1 MPVMIPYQP
10 QKAPVIPV
18 TLGERRK
25 NLHRIRIREMGRQ
38 RSSLLVGGRHAA
50 QYSHQRQ
57 DDLKKRMNRIMDT
70 WWNGCFGKTDDHLV
84 HTTPNHHPPKM
95 DFLSKTVFQI
105 ILADKWLVRHSTMS
119 PNHERRPL
127 PSLLSYILW
136 LLAFYTTIHKSISCM
151 SKHVTRH
158 WKRHVIKFVILRNV
172 LCMQKLAGKPWRTT
186 HVRPAGCL
194 C

>member
-1 MPVMIPYQP
+1 MTLCHVFQPVEITSADDMPVMIPYQP

-50 QYSHQRQ
+50 QYSHKRQ

-84 HTTPNHHPPKM
+84 HPTPNHHPPKM

-105 ILADKWLVRHSTMS
+105 ILADKWLVRHSTTVCPPTS
-119 PNHERRPL
+119 SDDLCL
-127 PSLLSYILW
+127 PFCLIFYGYLLFTQLYIRVYHVCLSTW
-136 LLAFYTTIHKSISCM
+136 
-151 SKHVTRH
+151 HVTGNGM
-158 WKRHVIKFVILRNV
+158 L
-172 LCMQKLAGKPWRTT
+172 
-186 HVRPAGCL
+186 
-194 C
+194 